1 MAERKILWSGSKI
14 LPAPVSLSVNDEIIW
29 TSDTGRT
36 LAGYMVGDPVAEK
49 KTVSIKWGVLT
60 EQQEVLIK
68 NTLVPGYFPFS
79 FHDDGIDVTIQSYRG
94 TLSKEQLGWL
104 SDGIFYY
111 KSVSVDIIQR

>member
-1 MAERKILWSGSKI
+1 MEKRKILWSGSTV

-29 TSDTGRT
+29 ISDAGRT

-49 KTVSIKWGVLT
+49 KTVSLKWGVLT
-60 EQQEVLIK
+60 EPQEVLIN

>member
-1 MAERKILWSGSKI
+1 M
-14 LPAPVSLSVNDEIIW
+14 SLSVNDEIIW

-49 KTVSIKWGVLT
+49 KTISIKWGILT

-94 TLSKEQLGWL
+94 TLSKEQLGWIDDTFL
-104 SDGIFYY
+104 LQKCISRHYTEVI
-111 KSVSVDIIQR
+111 S